1 MAREMMINDGSNTQP
16 YHVLRHGNSL
26 SARYMDV
33 VSMGDTLPC
42 KWWNSARTAE
52 MHLKTMALLVPLLY
66 TVKPGKVLGFR
77 LTLRFSIS
85 SFQQIEEWYR
95 ILMMYIEKVM
105 RASQTVQNLCL
116 ILGCER
122 AITSTQLGFLNSARC
137 TQQFSHQASNFH
149 LSAVWCDNLGNQSMY
164 HLWTG
169 LIFEIC
175 ATTTTICTRST
186 SCCLPGSSWA
196 IAHACL
202 PVNKSVVK
210 DTVWNRLYLGLTKE

>member
-52 MHLKTMALLVPLLY
+52 MPLKTMALLVPLLY

-85 SFQQIEEWYR
+85 SFQQREEWCR

-105 RASQTVQNLCL
+105 RASQTLQNLCL

-122 AITSTQLGFLNSARC
+122 AIASTQLGFLNSARC
-137 TQQFSHQASNFH
+137 TQQFSHRASNFH
-149 LSAVWCDNLGNQSMY
+149 LTAVWCDNLGNQSMY
-164 HLWTG
+164 HLWILG
-169 LIFEIC
+169 WFL
-175 ATTTTICTRST
+175 
-186 SCCLPGSSWA
+186 
-196 IAHACL
+196 
-202 PVNKSVVK
+202 KSVLQRPQSVHVLPPVAYRGPAGQSH
-210 DTVWNRLYLGLTKE
+210 TPVYLWISQLLKTLCGIDFIWG